1 MSALK
6 HNHCYT
12 SPTIIQLGVGGVPTF
27 HVRLLLQL
35 FHSLTT
41 VYCEVNRNC
50 LLWGLCSSLAH
61 FIIQCNDLLRFWC
74 FRDHEQQKY
83 LFVSGNILLRAP
95 FTQRQFLPPI
105 SQLPGKKNPSDSISL
120 TYNCPTVGVANL
132 TLNHLCAHAGPVT
145 PYVRGS
151 HLKQSL
157 GSQLVTQ
164 KQKMKEIKKKLSFSA
179 LQ

>member
-6 HNHCYT
+6 HNYCYT
-12 SPTIIQLGVGGVPTF
+12 SPTIVQLGVGGVPTF

-74 FRDHEQQKY
+74 FRDHEQQKN
-83 LFVSGNILLRAP
+83 LFVLGNITQSTHLHPKTLLS
-95 FTQRQFLPPI
+95 PI
-105 SQLPGKKNPSDSISL
+105 SQIPGKQNPSDSISL
-120 TYNCPTVGVANL
+120 TYNCPTVGDANL
-132 TLNHLCAHAGPVT
+132 TLNHQCAHAGPVT

-164 KQKMKEIKKKLSFSA
+164 KQTMKDITKLSFSA
-179 LQ
+179 L